1 MADNQDIRGAY
12 VSILEQ
18 NARMAEKIEGL
29 LRLAENNSKTMQ
41 ALETN
46 LNQIEIDFAGMKK
59 ERNIILGILMLGLP
73 VVASIISKK
82 FFS

>member
-18 NARMAEKIEGL
+18 NARMAEKMEGL
-29 LRLAENNSKTMQ
+29 LRLAENNSKSMQ
-41 ALETN
+41 ALETK

-73 VVASIISKK
+73 VIASVISKK

>member
-41 ALETN
+41 ALETK